1 MKEPLDEY
9 LAKTDLDN
17 FETDNIGTQTKKVSL
32 YGFDTTDLTKKR
44 ITVKETDGEVGLNVS
59 GSELQ
64 SIAGLSI
71 PAHDYIAAT
80 YPTASQEVYTYKTGG
95 ASGTTVATV
104 TIVYTDAT
112 KNVLTSVTKV

>member
-17 FETDNIGTQTKKVSL
+17 FETDNNGTQTKKVSL

-44 ITVKETDGEVGLNVS
+44 ITVKETDGEVGINVNS
-59 GSELQ
+59 PSLD
-64 SIAGLSI
+64 SIAGLAI

-80 YPTASQEVYTYKTGG
+80 YPTTASEVYTYKTGG
-95 ASGTTVATV
+95 SSGTVVAIV
-104 TIVYTDAT
+104 TLVYTDDT

>member
-17 FETDNIGTQTKKVSL
+17 FETDNNGTQTKKVSL

-71 PAHDYIAAT
+71 PAHDT
-80 YPTASQEVYTYKTGG
+80 REL
-95 ASGTTVATV
+95 
-104 TIVYTDAT
+104 VYTDG
-112 KNVLTSVTKV
+112 VLTSVVYKLGGAIVATKTLTYTGTDLTGITIL